1 MSQLLI
7 HLTRELNNKGHFA
20 FLGSDGFQVNANDL
34 KGGIYSVEVINNA
47 GDSVLNCYSDLPRI
61 LNQVMDH
68 V

>member
-1 MSQLLI
+1 MSALLI

-20 FLGSDGFQVNANDL
+20 FLGSDGFQINASDL
-34 KGGIYSVEVINNA
+34 HGVYGVEIINPE
-47 GDSVLNCYSDLPRI
+47 GVPVLNCYSDLPRI

>member
-1 MSQLLI
+1 MSQLLV
-7 HLTRELNNKGHFA
+7 HLTRQLNTQGHFA

-34 KGGIYSVEVINNA
+34 DGVYSVEVINPEGN
-47 GDSVLNCYSDLPRI
+47 SVLKCYSDLPRI